1 MPYAVRGKFVDGK
14 IVLEAPPDWPDGTEV
29 SVEPSAESDGL
40 PDDEDG
46 SPEAIARRLAL
57 MDRRVGAG
65 PWLTPEEYAAWE
77 QRRAEQ
83 KAWELARW
91 DEENE
96 KARKVFE

>member
-1 MPYAVRGKFVDGK
+1 MSAVYGKVVGGKVVVD
-14 IVLEAPPDWPDGTEV
+14 VPDEWPEGTEV
-29 SVEPSAESDGL
+29 RVDRLDPEDEL

-46 SPEAIARRLAL
+46 SPEAIARRLAI

-96 KARKVFE
+96 KARKAFG